1 MTSSTLDASVPA
13 NVPANV
19 PAPVPASASS
29 FRRVNAG
36 RGIRIFGSRPGLRRH
51 KWTAT
56 ELSDL
61 SVAYMEQSGDAP
73 LWKIAETLH
82 DQFCE
87 NNKHRKCEDESTTT
101 AATTATTGCGYSAVP
116 SIPAIILKLTDC
128 VYLETNGAMGYLYV
142 RRPTQLHADVWQ
154 HLQESRRHRAMIQSM
169 KARAAD
175 ADAGCIT
182 FLSTMMMLT
191 SSKKV
196 TAAKAKLQRSSSSS
210 IGKVRGRVFIEGDGE
225 IGSEFPFP
233 PAKRCKYTDMDDNA
247 NDDDGDA
254 MMTPLPHVEESAS
267 PTVFHFGGLADALS
281 EIDATEDCCDD
292 DHYPSD
298 DEMYDCERERA
309 IQSANMTTSALGH
322 RLETLSF
329 RMNELV
335 AEIDAIRRTV
345 SSSGDVAA
353 TVAPAEQCVPCAKCH
368 KKIDCQREAWTA
380 YWRNRHSDTD
390 MGETTYECEKCR
402 TPLSSAEQQQVNEE
416 IAATTTTPTAT
427 ADQQPQ
433 PSQPQQHVDWDYDYG
448 SDEENGYANYHD
460 FIRGGETNTP
470 SEEI

>member
-1 MTSSTLDASVPA
+1 MTSTLNASVP
-13 NVPANV
+13 VNV

-29 FRRVNAG
+29 FRRVTAL
-36 RGIRIFGSRPGLRRH
+36 RGIRTFGSRPGLRRH

-61 SVAYMEQSGDAP
+61 SVAYMEQSCNAP

-87 NNKHRKCEDESTTT
+87 NNKHRKCEDETATTT
-101 AATTATTGCGYSAVP
+101 TTTGCGYSAVP
-116 SIPAIILKLTDC
+116 SIQAIILKLTDC

-142 RRPTQLHADVWQ
+142 RRPTQLHAEVWQ

-169 KARAAD
+169 KASCTIVAP
-175 ADAGCIT
+175 T
-182 FLSTMMMLT
+182 
-191 SSKKV
+191 
-196 TAAKAKLQRSSSSS
+196 TAATPKTKMQRSSSSSSSS

-225 IGSEFPFP
+225 IESEFPFP
-233 PAKRCKYTDMDDNA
+233 PAKRCKYTDIDDNTNA
-247 NDDDGDA
+247 SDDDGDA

-267 PTVFHFGGLADALS
+267 PTVFHFGSLADALS

-292 DHYPSD
+292 DQYPSD
-298 DEMYDCERERA
+298 DEMYDCEHERA

-322 RLETLSF
+322 RLETLSL

-335 AEIDAIRRTV
+335 AEINAIRRTV
-345 SSSGDVAA
+345 SSSGDVAVAVAA

-402 TPLSSAEQQQVNEE
+402 TPLSLAEQQQVNEE
-416 IAATTTTPTAT
+416 IAATTTPTAA
-427 ADQQPQ
+427 ADQHQQPAQ
-433 PSQPQQHVDWDYDYG
+433 TSPHEQDECDYE
-448 SDEENGYANYHD
+448 SDEEHYANHD
-460 FIRGGETNTP
+460 NYFSRGC
-470 SEEI
+470 I

>member
-1 MTSSTLDASVPA
+1 MTSTLNASVPA
-13 NVPANV
+13 N
-19 PAPVPASASS
+19 VPASASS
-29 FRRVNAG
+29 FRRVTAL
-36 RGIRIFGSRPGLRRH
+36 RGIRTFGSRPGLRRH

-61 SVAYMEQSGDAP
+61 SVAYMEQSCDAP

-87 NNKHRKCEDESTTT
+87 NNKHRKCEDET
-101 AATTATTGCGYSAVP
+101 ATTTTGCGYSAVP
-116 SIPAIILKLTDC
+116 SIQAIILKLTDC

-142 RRPTQLHADVWQ
+142 RRPTQLHAEVWQ

-169 KARAAD
+169 KASCTIVAPTVSSSSPQNVAA
-175 ADAGCIT
+175 T
-182 FLSTMMMLT
+182 P
-191 SSKKV
+191 
-196 TAAKAKLQRSSSSS
+196 KAKLQRSSSSS

-225 IGSEFPFP
+225 IESEFPFP
-233 PAKRCKYTDMDDNA
+233 PAKRCKYTDIDDNA
-247 NDDDGDA
+247 NASDDDGDA

-267 PTVFHFGGLADALS
+267 PTVFHFGSLADALS

-345 SSSGDVAA
+345 SSGDVAA

-368 KKIDCQREAWTA
+368 KIIDCQHEAWTA

-390 MGETTYECEKCR
+390 MGDTTYECEKCR
-402 TPLSSAEQQQVNEE
+402 TPLSLAEQQQVNEE
-416 IAATTTTPTAT
+416 IAATTPIA
-427 ADQQPQ
+427 ADQHQQPLQ
-433 PSQPQQHVDWDYDYG
+433 PSPHEQDECDYG
-448 SDEENGYANYHD
+448 SDEEHYANHD
-460 FIRGGETNTP
+460 DYFSRGC
-470 SEEI
+470 I

>member
-1 MTSSTLDASVPA
+1 MTSTTTTL
-13 NVPANV
+13 NF
-19 PAPVPASASS
+19 PASASS
-29 FRRVNAG
+29 FRRVNAVP
-36 RGIRIFGSRPGLRRH
+36 GIRAFGSRPGLRRH

-61 SVAYMEQSGDAP
+61 SVAYIEQSCDAP
-73 LWKIAETLH
+73 LWKIAETLR

-87 NNKHRKCEDESTTT
+87 NKHRECEDESTTT
-101 AATTATTGCGYSAVP
+101 TTGYGYSAVP

-128 VYLETNGAMGYLYV
+128 VYLETNGAMSYLYV

-175 ADAGCIT
+175 ADCVT

-196 TAAKAKLQRSSSSS
+196 TAAATKAKMQRSSSSSSS
-210 IGKVRGRVFIEGDGE
+210 IGKVRGRVFIDDDGE
-225 IGSEFPFP
+225 IESECP
-233 PAKRCKYTDMDDNA
+233 PAKRCKYTDIDDNDDDA
-247 NDDDGDA
+247 SDDDGDA
-254 MMTPLPHVEESAS
+254 MMTPLPHVEESVS
-267 PTVFHFGGLADALS
+267 PTVFHFGSLADALS
-281 EIDATEDCCDD
+281 EIDTTEDCCDD

-309 IQSANMTTSALGH
+309 IQSANITTSALGH

-335 AEIDAIRRTV
+335 AEIDAIRQTV
-345 SSSGDVAA
+345 SSSGGD
-353 TVAPAEQCVPCAKCH
+353 VAPAEQCVLCAKCH
-368 KKIDCQREAWTA
+368 KSIDCQREAWTA

-402 TPLSSAEQQQVNEE
+402 TPLSSAEQQQVDEE
-416 IAATTTTPTAT
+416 TIVAVATTPIAAIAATAY
-427 ADQQPQ
+427 QQLQ
-433 PSQPQQHVDWDYDYG
+433 PSHYQQQHVEWDYDYESG
-448 SDEENGYANYHD
+448 EENDYANYHD
-460 FIRGGETNTP
+460 FIRGGENNTP
-470 SEEI
+470 PEEI

>member
-1 MTSSTLDASVPA
+1 MTSTTTL
-13 NVPANV
+13 N
-19 PAPVPASASS
+19 VPASASS
-29 FRRVNAG
+29 FRRVNAVP
-36 RGIRIFGSRPGLRRH
+36 GIRAFGSRPGLRRH

-61 SVAYMEQSGDAP
+61 SVAYMEQSCDAP
-73 LWKIAETLH
+73 LWKIAETLR

-87 NNKHRKCEDESTTT
+87 NKHRKCEDESTTT
-101 AATTATTGCGYSAVP
+101 TTTGCGYSAVP

-154 HLQESRRHRAMIQSM
+154 HLQASRRHRAMIQSM

-175 ADAGCIT
+175 AADAKEDDDANCVT

-196 TAAKAKLQRSSSSS
+196 TAAATKAKMQRSS
-210 IGKVRGRVFIEGDGE
+210 IGKVRGRVFIDDDD
-225 IGSEFPFP
+225 EFEHELPL
-233 PAKRCKYTDMDDNA
+233 AKRRKIITIDDNDDNA
-247 NDDDGDA
+247 SDNAGDDDGDA
-254 MMTPLPHVEESAS
+254 MMTPLPHVDEAESAS
-267 PTVFHFGGLADALS
+267 PTVFHFSSLVDALS
-281 EIDATEDCCDD
+281 EIGDD
-292 DHYPSD
+292 DHQHHHSD

-345 SSSGDVAA
+345 SSGDA
-353 TVAPAEQCVPCAKCH
+353 TVAPAEQCVPCAKC
-368 KKIDCQREAWTA
+368 KKTIDCQREAWTA

-402 TPLSSAEQQQVNEE
+402 NPLSSAEQQQVDEE
-416 IAATTTTPTAT
+416 TVAAATPIAATA
-427 ADQQPQ
+427 AIAYQQLQ
-433 PSQPQQHVDWDYDYG
+433 PSHYQQQHVEWDYNYESG
-448 SDEENGYANYHD
+448 EENDYANYHD

-470 SEEI
+470 PEEI

>member
-1 MTSSTLDASVPA
+1 MTSTTTTTL
-13 NVPANV
+13 N
-19 PAPVPASASS
+19 VPASASS
-29 FRRVNAG
+29 FRRVNAVP
-36 RGIRIFGSRPGLRRH
+36 GIRVFGSRPGLRRH

-61 SVAYMEQSGDAP
+61 SVAYMEQSCDAP
-73 LWKIAETLH
+73 LWKIAETLRN
-82 DQFCE
+82 QFCE
-87 NNKHRKCEDESTTT
+87 NKHHECEDESITT
-101 AATTATTGCGYSAVP
+101 TTGCGYSAVP

-142 RRPTQLHADVWQ
+142 RRPTQLHGEVWQ

-175 ADAGCIT
+175 AGCVT

-196 TAAKAKLQRSSSSS
+196 NAAAKAKMRRSSSSS
-210 IGKVRGRVFIEGDGE
+210 IGKVRGRVFIDDDGE
-225 IGSEFPFP
+225 IESEFPFP
-233 PAKRCKYTDMDDNA
+233 PRKQCKYTDIDDNA
-247 NDDDGDA
+247 SDDDNDDA
-254 MMTPLPHVEESAS
+254 MMTPLPPVEESVS
-267 PTVFHFGGLADALS
+267 PTMFHFSSLADALS

-292 DHYPSD
+292 DHQHHHSD
-298 DEMYDCERERA
+298 DEMYDYERERA
-309 IQSANMTTSALGH
+309 IQSANVTTSALGD

-345 SSSGDVAA
+345 SSSGDVA
-353 TVAPAEQCVPCAKCH
+353 VAPAEQCVPCAKCH
-368 KKIDCQREAWTA
+368 ETIDCQREAWTA

-402 TPLSSAEQQQVNEE
+402 TPLSLAEQQQVNEE
-416 IAATTTTPTAT
+416 IAATTTPTAA
-427 ADQQPQ
+427 ADQHQQPAQ
-433 PSQPQQHVDWDYDYG
+433 TSPHEQDECDYE
-448 SDEENGYANYHD
+448 SDEEHYANHD
-460 FIRGGETNTP
+460 NYFSRGC
-470 SEEI
+470 I

>member
-1 MTSSTLDASVPA
+1 MTSTLNAS
-13 NVPANV
+13 V

-29 FRRVNAG
+29 FRRVTAL
-36 RGIRIFGSRPGLRRH
+36 RGIRTFGSRPGLRRH

-61 SVAYMEQSGDAP
+61 SVVYMEQSCNAP
-73 LWKIAETLH
+73 LWKIAQTLR

-87 NNKHRKCEDESTTT
+87 NNKHHKCEDES
-101 AATTATTGCGYSAVP
+101 TATTGCGYSAVP
-116 SIPAIILKLTDC
+116 SIQAIILKLTDC

-142 RRPTQLHADVWQ
+142 RRPTQLHAEVWQ

-169 KARAAD
+169 KASCTIVAPTVSSSSPQNVAA
-175 ADAGCIT
+175 T
-182 FLSTMMMLT
+182 P
-191 SSKKV
+191 
-196 TAAKAKLQRSSSSS
+196 KAKLQRSSSSS

-225 IGSEFPFP
+225 IESEFPFP
-233 PAKRCKYTDMDDNA
+233 PAKRCKYTDIDDNA
-247 NDDDGDA
+247 NASDDDGDA

-267 PTVFHFGGLADALS
+267 PTVFHFGSLADALS

-345 SSSGDVAA
+345 SSGDVAA

-368 KKIDCQREAWTA
+368 KIIDCQHEAWTA

-390 MGETTYECEKCR
+390 MGDTTYECEKCR
-402 TPLSSAEQQQVNEE
+402 TPLSLAEQQQVNEE
-416 IAATTTTPTAT
+416 IAATTPIA
-427 ADQQPQ
+427 ADQHQQPLQ
-433 PSQPQQHVDWDYDYG
+433 PSPHEQDECDYG
-448 SDEENGYANYHD
+448 SDEEHYANHD
-460 FIRGGETNTP
+460 DYFSRGC
-470 SEEI
+470 I

>member
-1 MTSSTLDASVPA
+1 MTSTLDAS
-13 NVPANV
+13 VPANV

-29 FRRVNAG
+29 FRRVNAVP
-36 RGIRIFGSRPGLRRH
+36 GIRAFGSRPGLRRH

-73 LWKIAETLH
+73 LWKIAETLR

-87 NNKHRKCEDESTTT
+87 NNKHRKCEDESITT
-101 AATTATTGCGYSAVP
+101 TTGCGYSAVP

-175 ADAGCIT
+175 ADCVT

-196 TAAKAKLQRSSSSS
+196 TAAAKAKMQRSSSSSSSS
-210 IGKVRGRVFIEGDGE
+210 IGKVRGRVFIDDDGE
-225 IGSEFPFP
+225 IESEFPP
-233 PAKRCKYTDMDDNA
+233 TKRCKIITIDDNDDNA
-247 NDDDGDA
+247 SDDDGDA

-267 PTVFHFGGLADALS
+267 PTVFHFSSLADALS

-292 DHYPSD
+292 DHQHHHSD

-309 IQSANMTTSALGH
+309 IQSANVTTSALGH

-345 SSSGDVAA
+345 SSSGDVA
-353 TVAPAEQCVPCAKCH
+353 VAPAEQCVPCAKCH
-368 KKIDCQREAWTA
+368 KTIDCQREAWTA

-416 IAATTTTPTAT
+416 IAATTTPTAAT
-427 ADQQPQ
+427 AYQQPQ
-433 PSQPQQHVDWDYDYG
+433 PSHYQPQQQHVDWDYDCV
-448 SDEENGYANYHD
+448 SDEENDYANYHD

>member
-1 MTSSTLDASVPA
+1 MTSTTTTL
-13 NVPANV
+13 NF
-19 PAPVPASASS
+19 PASASS
-29 FRRVNAG
+29 FRRANAVP
-36 RGIRIFGSRPGLRRH
+36 GIRAFGSRPGLRRH

-61 SVAYMEQSGDAP
+61 SVAYIEQSCDAP
-73 LWKIAETLH
+73 LWKIAETLR

-87 NNKHRKCEDESTTT
+87 NKHRKCEDESITTT
-101 AATTATTGCGYSAVP
+101 TTTGCGYSAVP

-175 ADAGCIT
+175 AADAKEDDDAGCVT
-182 FLSTMMMLT
+182 FLSTMMTLT

-196 TAAKAKLQRSSSSS
+196 TAAATKAKMQRSS
-210 IGKVRGRVFIEGDGE
+210 IGKVRGRVFIDDDD
-225 IGSEFPFP
+225 EFEPELP
-233 PAKRCKYTDMDDNA
+233 LAKRRKIITIDDNDD
-247 NDDDGDA
+247 NDGDDDGDA
-254 MMTPLPHVEESAS
+254 MMTPLPHVDESESAS
-267 PTVFHFGGLADALS
+267 PTVFHFGSLADALS
-281 EIDATEDCCDD
+281 EIDTTDDCCND

-345 SSSGDVAA
+345 SSGDA
-353 TVAPAEQCVPCAKCH
+353 TVAPAEQCVPCAKC
-368 KKIDCQREAWTA
+368 KKTIDCQREAWTA

-416 IAATTTTPTAT
+416 IAATTTPTTTA
-427 ADQQPQ
+427 ADQDQHQ
-433 PSQPQQHVDWDYDYG
+433 QQQQQHVEWDYDYESG
-448 SDEENGYANYHD
+448 EENDPLDRYN
-460 FIRGGETNTP
+460 
-470 SEEI
+470 

>member
-1 MTSSTLDASVPA
+1 MTSTTTTTL
-13 NVPANV
+13 NF
-19 PAPVPASASS
+19 PASASS
-29 FRRVNAG
+29 FRRRVNAVP
-36 RGIRIFGSRPGLRRH
+36 GIRAFGSRPGLRRH

-61 SVAYMEQSGDAP
+61 SVAYIEQSCDAP
-73 LWKIAETLH
+73 LWKIAETLR

-87 NNKHRKCEDESTTT
+87 NKHRECEDESI
-101 AATTATTGCGYSAVP
+101 TTATTGCGYSAVP

-154 HLQESRRHRAMIQSM
+154 HLQASRRHRAMIQSM

-175 ADAGCIT
+175 AADAKEDDDAGCIT
-182 FLSTMMMLT
+182 FLSTMMTLT
-191 SSKKV
+191 SQKAT
-196 TAAKAKLQRSSSSS
+196 TAATKAKMQRSS
-210 IGKVRGRVFIEGDGE
+210 IGKVRGRVFIDDDD
-225 IGSEFPFP
+225 EFEPVLP
-233 PAKRCKYTDMDDNA
+233 LAKRRKIITIDDNDDNDDNA
-247 NDDDGDA
+247 SDDDGDA
-254 MMTPLPHVEESAS
+254 MMTPLPHVDEAESAS
-267 PTVFHFGGLADALS
+267 PTVFHFGSLADALS
-281 EIDATEDCCDD
+281 EIGDD
-292 DHYPSD
+292 DHQHHHSD

-335 AEIDAIRRTV
+335 AEIDAIRQTV
-345 SSSGDVAA
+345 SSGDA
-353 TVAPAEQCVPCAKCH
+353 TVAPAERRVPCAKCH
-368 KKIDCQREAWTA
+368 KSIDCQREAWTA

-402 TPLSSAEQQQVNEE
+402 TPLSSAEQQQVDEE
-416 IAATTTTPTAT
+416 TVVAVATTPIAATAY
-427 ADQQPQ
+427 QQLQ
-433 PSQPQQHVDWDYDYG
+433 PSHYQQQHVEWDYDYESG
-448 SDEENGYANYHD
+448 EENDYANYHD
-460 FIRGGETNTP
+460 FIRGGENNAP